1 MSKSPWFLSKEKKDR
16 SNFWKSR
23 SSGYSSSNYWLKDSI
38 FEKKQ
43 SQFFDEPETL
53 EKESKYDHFQLA
65 QYQRAISNFV
75 RIMTGRNDIVV
86 RYNSKGENYT
96 DGKTIAISPNIKEKE
111 FDTAVGLALHEAS
124 HILHSD
130 FEMLKKVTD
139 ENRRVFTTT
148 TADRKKLFWNLVED
162 LYIDATTYRDAPGYR
177 GYYASLY
184 QRYFG
189 DKKIEEGL
197 WSQDYAVPT
206 WDNYLFHLVNIRNP
220 QRNLQ
225 ALPGLQKM
233 FMMID
238 LPNITRLSGGMD
250 ARYYLANEL
259 YNECE
264 KYIDAVQEMMQQMGK
279 AQQGAGAGDGSG
291 EGDGAGS
298 GEIDYDK
305 LNEMLEKMGEQM
317 DNEGDEGNEG
327 NEGDEGDE
335 GNGDKFVASNGVN
348 IQEEVEGTNYVDMDK
363 LSDKAKKALEKMFDQ
378 QKDFVR
384 GIPRKGKLSK
394 ADQQK
399 VDAYASV
406 DIEKKVVG
414 NNSNF
419 SKKGLPLY
427 IIKNIT
433 QSFIDSVGST
443 YGFRHWVSEY
453 NNRNIEDGINRGKM
467 LAKKLQLRNEERVL
481 KTSRL
486 DSGKIDKRLLHEIGF
501 DNFDIFS
508 KININSYKPSFIHIS
523 LDQSGSMGGE
533 LWGSAIQFAAMFATA
548 SKSINNIH
556 LVIST
561 RSSFSSAGKAA
572 YSNGKYDQ
580 VPYMMTIFDSK
591 KHGINHIRNFF
602 PRLQANSLTPEGLC
616 FDGIMQETIRM
627 AQNTDAYFIN
637 ICDGEPYL
645 QYSSN
650 GGSFNYQGTA
660 ARKHSRDQMKR
671 MEAGGIKFITYFIG
685 GHYEFDKVKECY
697 GENAVH
703 LERAS
708 EVHKIATTLN
718 KRLLEAA

>member
-86 RYNSKGENYT
+86 KYNSKGENYT
-96 DGKTIAISPNIKEKE
+96 DGKTIALSPNIKEKE

-130 FEMLKKVTD
+130 FEMLKKVMD
-139 ENRRVFTTT
+139 DNRSVHGTTV
-148 TADRKKLFWNLVED
+148 AERKKLFWNLVED

-177 GYYASLY
+177 GYYSSLY

-189 DKKIEEGL
+189 DKKIVEGL
-197 WSQDYAVPT
+197 HSQDYAVPT
-206 WDNYLFHLVNIRNP
+206 WDNYLFHLINIRNP

-233 FMMID
+233 FTMLD

-250 ARYYLANEL
+250 ARLVLAQSL
-259 YNECE
+259 YDECA
-264 KYIDAVQEMMQQMGK
+264 KYIDAVQEMMQEMAKMG
-279 AQQGAGAGDGSG
+279 QQSQAGSGGG
-291 EGDGAGS
+291 EGDGGGS
-298 GEIDYDK
+298 GEINYDQ

-317 DNEGDEGNEG
+317 GDEGNEVG
-327 NEGDEGDE
+327 NEDGE
-335 GNGDKFVASNGVN
+335 GNGDKFTASNGVN
-348 IQEEVEGTNYVDMDK
+348 IQEEIEDTNYVDMDK
-363 LSDKAKKALEKMFDQ
+363 LSDKAKTALEKMFAQ

-384 GIPRKGKLSK
+384 GIPRKARLNRV
-394 ADQQK
+394 DQQK

-414 NNSNF
+414 SNSAF

-427 IIKNIT
+427 IIKGVSE
-433 QSFIDSVGST
+433 SFIDSVGST
-443 YGFRHWVSEY
+443 YGFRHWVADHSK
-453 NNRNIEDGINRGKM
+453 RNIEDGINRGKM

-508 KININSYKPSFIHIS
+508 KININAYKPSFIHIS
-523 LDQSGSMGGE
+523 LDQSGSMGYE
-533 LWGSAIQFAAMFATA
+533 LWSSAIQFAAMFATA
-548 SKSINNIH
+548 SKAINNIH
-556 LVIST
+556 LVITT
-561 RSSFSSAGKAA
+561 RSSFSSAGKVS
-572 YSNGKYDQ
+572 YNSKYDQ

-591 KHGINHIRNFF
+591 KHGINHIRKFF

-637 ICDGEPYL
+637 ICDGEPYI
-645 QYSSN
+645 QYSGN
-650 GGSFNYQGTA
+650 GGSFDYSGKQ

-685 GHYEFDKVKECY
+685 SGRDFDKVKECY

-708 EVHKIATTLN
+708 EVHKIATTMN
-718 KRLLEAA
+718 KRLLASA

>member
-43 SQFFDEPETL
+43 SQFFDEPESI

-65 QYQRAISNFV
+65 QYQRAIANFV

-86 RYNSKGENYT
+86 QYNSRGENYT
-96 DGKTIAISPNIKEKE
+96 DGKTIALSPNIKEKE

-130 FEMLKKVTD
+130 FVMLQSVLDNIRKNSGY
-139 ENRRVFTTT
+139 EISE
-148 TADRKKLFWNLVED
+148 RKKLFWNLVED

-184 QRYFG
+184 QKYFG
-189 DKKIEEGL
+189 DKKIEDGL

-206 WDNYLFHLVNIRNP
+206 WDNYLFHLINIRNP

-225 ALPGLQKM
+225 ALPGLEKM
-233 FMMID
+233 FTMID
-238 LPNITRLSGGMD
+238 LPNITRLSGGMGQ
-250 ARYYLANEL
+250 RLNLATAL
-259 YNECE
+259 YDECE

-279 AQQGAGAGDGSG
+279 GQQGAGGGQGNEDG
-291 EGDGAGS
+291 EGGGS
-298 GEIDYDK
+298 GEIDYDQ
-305 LNEMLEKMGEQM
+305 LNEMLESMGDAMGDE
-317 DNEGDEGNEG
+317 NEGGEEAGEA
-327 NEGDEGDE
+327 
-335 GNGDKFVASNGVN
+335 NGDKFTASNGVN
-348 IQEEVEGTNYVDMDK
+348 IQEEIEGTNYVDMDK
-363 LSDKAKKALEKMFDQ
+363 LSDKAKATLEKMFNQ

-384 GIPRKGKLSK
+384 GIPRKARLTK

-406 DIEKKVVG
+406 DVEKKLVG
-414 NNSNF
+414 ANSNF

-427 IIKNIT
+427 IIKGVT
-433 QSFIDSVGST
+433 ESFIDSVGAT
-443 YGFRHWVSEY
+443 YGIRTWVSDHSK
-453 NNRNIEDGINRGKM
+453 RNIEDGINRGKL

-523 LDQSGSMGGE
+523 LDQSGSMAYE
-533 LWGSAIQFAAMFATA
+533 LWNSAIQFAAMFATA

-556 LVIST
+556 LVITT
-561 RSSFSSAGKAA
+561 RSSFSSGGKRSSY
-572 YSNGKYDQ
+572 YSKYDQ

-591 KHGINHIRNFF
+591 KDNINHIRKLF
-602 PRLQANSLTPEGLC
+602 PQLQANSLTPEGLC
-616 FDGIMQETIRM
+616 FDGIMKETLRM

-645 QYSSN
+645 QFSGT
-650 GGSFNYQGTA
+650 GGSFDYSGDK
-660 ARKHSRDQMKR
+660 ARKHSREQMRR

-685 GHYEFDKVKECY
+685 NSRDFDSVKDCY
-697 GENAVH
+697 GENAIH

-708 EVHKIATTLN
+708 EVHKIATTMN
-718 KRLLEAA
+718 KRLLAAA

>member
-86 RYNSKGENYT
+86 KYNSKGENYT
-96 DGKTIAISPNIKEKE
+96 DGKTIALSPNIKEKE

-130 FEMLKKVTD
+130 FEMLKTVMD
-139 ENRRVFTTT
+139 DNRSVHGTTV
-148 TADRKKLFWNLVED
+148 AERKKLFWNLVED

-177 GYYASLY
+177 GYYSSLY

-189 DKKIEEGL
+189 DKKIVDGL
-197 WSQDYAVPT
+197 HSQDYAVPT
-206 WDNYLFHLVNIRNP
+206 WDNYLFHLINIRNP

-233 FMMID
+233 FTMLD

-250 ARYYLANEL
+250 ARLVLAQSL
-259 YNECE
+259 YDECA
-264 KYIDAVQEMMQQMGK
+264 KYIDAVQEMMQEMAKMG
-279 AQQGAGAGDGSG
+279 QQSQAGSGGG
-291 EGDGAGS
+291 EGDGGGS
-298 GEIDYDK
+298 GEINYDQ

-317 DNEGDEGNEG
+317 GDEGNEG
-327 NEGDEGDE
+327 GNEDGE
-335 GNGDKFVASNGVN
+335 GNGDKFTASNGVN
-348 IQEEVEGTNYVDMDK
+348 IQEEIEDTNYVDMDK
-363 LSDKAKKALEKMFDQ
+363 LSDKAKTALEKMFAQ

-384 GIPRKGKLSK
+384 GIPRKARLNRV
-394 ADQQK
+394 DQQK

-414 NNSNF
+414 SNSAF

-427 IIKNIT
+427 IIKGVSE
-433 QSFIDSVGST
+433 SFIDSVGST
-443 YGFRHWVSEY
+443 YGFRTCVSNHY
-453 NNRNIEDGINRGKM
+453 KRNIEDGINRGKM

-508 KININSYKPSFIHIS
+508 KININAYKPSFIHIS
-523 LDQSGSMGGE
+523 LDQSGSMGYE
-533 LWGSAIQFAAMFATA
+533 LWSSAIQFAAMFATA
-548 SKSINNIH
+548 SKAINNIH
-556 LVIST
+556 LVITT
-561 RSSFSSAGKAA
+561 RSSFSSAGKLS
-572 YSNGKYDQ
+572 YNGMYDQ

-591 KHGINHIRNFF
+591 KHNINHIRNIF

-616 FDGIMQETIRM
+616 FDGIMQETTRM

-637 ICDGEPYL
+637 ICDGEPHL
-645 QYSSN
+645 QYSQ
-650 GGSFNYQGTA
+650 GHGSFDYSGPQ

-685 GHYEFDKVKECY
+685 GSRDFEKVKECY

-708 EVHKIATTLN
+708 EVHKIATTMN
-718 KRLLEAA
+718 KRLLATA

>member
-53 EKESKYDHFQLA
+53 EKESRHDHFQLA

-96 DGKTIAISPNIKEKE
+96 DGKTITLSPNIKEKE

-130 FEMLKKVTD
+130 FDMLKKIMD
-139 ENRRVFTTT
+139 ENRRDFTY
-148 TADRKKLFWNLVED
+148 AISERKKLFWNLVED
-162 LYIDATTYRDAPGYR
+162 IYIDATTYRNAPGYR
-177 GYYASLY
+177 GYYSSLY
-184 QRYFG
+184 QKYFG
-189 DKKIEEGL
+189 DKKIVEGL
-197 WSQDYAVPT
+197 HSQDYAVPT
-206 WDNYLFHLVNIRNP
+206 WDNYLFHLINIRNP

-233 FMMID
+233 FTMID

-250 ARYYLANEL
+250 ARLCLANDL

-264 KYIDAVQEMMQQMGK
+264 KYIDAVAEMMQQMGK
-279 AQQGAGAGDGSG
+279 SQQAAGSG
-291 EGDGAGS
+291 EGDGGGS
-298 GEIDYDK
+298 GEISYDQ

-317 DNEGDEGNEG
+317 DNEGDEGDEG
-327 NEGDEGDE
+327 NEGNGGNEGSE

-348 IQEEVEGTNYVDMDK
+348 IQEEVEDANYVDMDK
-363 LSDKAKKALEKMFDQ
+363 LSDKAKSALEKMFAQ

-384 GIPRKGKLSK
+384 GVPRKGILSK
-394 ADQQK
+394 VEQQK

-414 NNSNF
+414 TNSNF

-427 IIKNIT
+427 IIKNVT
-433 QSFIDSVGST
+433 QSFIDSVGTT
-443 YGFRHWVSEY
+443 YGFRNWVSEH
-453 NNRNIEDGINRGKM
+453 NTSNIEDGINRGKM

-533 LWGSAIQFAAMFATA
+533 LWQNAIQFAAMFATA

-556 LVIST
+556 LVITT
-561 RSSFSSAGKAA
+561 RSSFSSAGKSA

-591 KHGINHIRNFF
+591 KHGINHIRKFF
-602 PRLQANSLTPEGLC
+602 PCLEANSLTPEGLC
-616 FDGIMQETIRM
+616 FDGIMKETIAM
-627 AQNTDAYFIN
+627 SQNTDAYFIN

-645 QYSSN
+645 EYSGN
-650 GGSFNYQGTA
+650 GGAFDYRGTA
-660 ARKHSRDQMKR
+660 ARKHSREQMKR
-671 MEAGGIKFITYFIG
+671 MESGGIKFITYFIG
-685 GHYEFDKVKECY
+685 NSRDFDKVKECY

-703 LERAS
+703 LKRAS

-718 KRLLEAA
+718 KRLLASA